1 MTLLLPLPLGPT
13 TEEKDCGRGG
23 VGGAHNGKRSA
34 APPRPAERRSACAR
48 RRALWNGPMRCA
60 PA

>member
-23 VGGAHNGKRSA
+23 VGAGAQRRTQRSA
-34 APPRPAERRSACAR
+34 ARPAERRSACAR